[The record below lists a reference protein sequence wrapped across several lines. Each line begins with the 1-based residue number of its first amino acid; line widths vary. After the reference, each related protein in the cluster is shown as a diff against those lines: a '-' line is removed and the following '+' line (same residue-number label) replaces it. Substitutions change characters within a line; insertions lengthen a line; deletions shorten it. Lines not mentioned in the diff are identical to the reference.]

1 MIVENK
7 NVRYLKHKEL
17 RTILETQKYLKIVV
31 EKGIEKAL
39 AIPQQELRSETEK
52 ERRYFAIYI
61 SIKSK

>member
-7 NVRYLKHKEL
+7 NVIYLKYKEL
-17 RTILETQKYLKIVV
+17 KTILETQKYLKIVV
-31 EKGIEKAL
+31 EKGIGKAL